1 MERPQMRKINYK
13 ALTAILSI
21 GRRSRNRVDWTLTI
35 AIFSTIVT
43 LGLVLLYVLSG
54 RSDLY

>member
-1 MERPQMRKINYK
+1 MRKINYK

-43 LGLVLLYVLSG
+43 IGLVLLYVLSG

>member
-1 MERPQMRKINYK
+1 MRKINYK

-21 GRRSRNRVDWTLTI
+21 GRRSKKQIDWTLTI

-43 LGLVLLYVLSG
+43 VGLVLLYVLNGKSN
-54 RSDLY
+54 LY